1 MNRFLTFMLLLITTV
16 GFSQQALKGRVVDQV
31 SGDPLL
37 GATVVL
43 KGTQKATTTDF
54 DGYFSLQASVGQ
66 VVRISYVGYKTKEV
80 SIENLDLLTI
90 ALEQDVAGLDAVVV
104 IGYGNQAVKEITGAV
119 SVVNE
124 ETIENLKPTRIE
136 QALQGQVPGVQI
148 TSTSGA
154 PGAASNIRIRG
165 IGTNGDSRPLIL
177 VDGIRIED
185 LSTINPG
192 DIESL
197 TVLKDAT
204 AGIYGVQAA
213 NGVILIT
220 TKGGRK
226 NQKLTFE
233 YDAFVGFQDASR
245 RLPTLDSRQYALLT
259 NEAFA
264 NNGQQVPFTS
274 VNGLP
279 YVDYQNEVLDLAPIL
294 NNTLN
299 IKGGT
304 EKSVYSFG
312 IGYLQQAGVVG
323 LSKSGFDRT
332 TLRFNFDHDWTDNLT
347 MKSGLFY
354 TNTSRSTIAESG
366 LGSVLFNALN
376 MNPTIPIRDANGDF
390 SLAENLGNEVINPL
404 AQLANTFN
412 DNNID
417 KISGNF
423 GLTYDFLEHFE
434 ATARIQFNYSEA
446 NGESFLPQANYGA
459 GKVFNIDA
467 PIYNVYSNYFR
478 DYIYDAF
485 INYNNTFG
493 DKHNLKAT
501 IGMSASRTTG
511 KFNGFTGIYN
521 EDNPLVENLT
531 FNNASLSDADDVQDN
546 FINGGDQFDSRL
558 LSQFARVQYD
568 YDGTYL
574 LSAVIR
580 RDGSTAFGPDNRFG
594 YFPSAS
600 AGWVL
605 SNEEFL
611 AGSSV
616 FDFLKLRASYGVIGN
631 DRIPAERFRSVLNG
645 EGTAIFD
652 NQLFFGAA
660 VGALSNPGIKWEE
673 NYTANI
679 GVDANFLAGKLSA
692 TVDVFN
698 RRTEDLLLTP
708 PVSGILGV
716 GAPGA
721 SAPVINSGTVENR
734 GFEIALSY
742 NDKPTDDFNYG
753 ISYNIGYV
761 KNEVT
766 QLAPSVE
773 FIEGGAFGIGQ
784 LPPSRMQVGEVIGF
798 FYGYKT
804 DGIFQNA
811 AEVAAHPSQI
821 DLGAE
826 AQPGDFRYV
835 DINGDGLIN
844 TDDRTNLGD
853 PLPDVTMGL
862 NLNFNYKNFDFQTYL
877 YASIGNDIVR
887 NYERNLDF
895 TNTTTNELNRWTG
908 PGTTDS
914 FPRVTTGATSNN
926 AFSDFFVEDGSF
938 LRIQNA
944 QVGYT
949 LNNNFV
955 TINDIKQIRFY
966 ASVNNLFTFTKYRG
980 YDPSASNGAAIGGG
994 IDNGFYP
1001 VPRTFLLGANV
1012 KF

>member
-1 MNRFLTFMLLLITTV
+1 MNKFLTLALLLMTAI
-16 GFSQQALKGRVVDQV
+16 GFSQQALQGKVVDEFT
-31 SGDPLL
+31 GDPLL
-37 GATVVL
+37 GATVVI
-43 KGTQKATTTDF
+43 KGTQKATTTNF
-54 DGYFSLQASVGQ
+54 DGDFSINASIGEVL
-66 VVRISYVGYKTKEV
+66 RISYVGYKTKE
-80 SIENLDLLTI
+80 ITIDDLNFKNVQLS
-90 ALEQDVAGLDAVVV
+90 QDVAGLDAVVV
-104 IGYGNQAVKEITGAV
+104 IGYGNQAVKEVTGAV
-119 SVVNE
+119 SVVNS

-165 IGTNGDSRPLIL
+165 LGTNGDSRPLIL

-192 DIESL
+192 DIESI

-245 RLPTLDSRQYALLT
+245 RLPTLDSQEYALLV
-259 NEAFA
+259 NERFA
-264 NNGQQVPFTS
+264 NNGQQPPFTS
-274 VNGLP
+274 INGLDN
-279 YVDYQNEVLDLAPIL
+279 VDYQDEVLSLAPIL

-312 IGYLQQAGVVG
+312 VGYLQQEGIVG

-354 TNTSRSTIAESG
+354 TNTSRSTVAEGG

-376 MNPTIPIRDANGDF
+376 MNPTIPIRDSNGDF

-412 DNNID
+412 DNNVD
-417 KISGNF
+417 KLSGNF
-423 GLTYDFLEHFE
+423 GLTYDFLDHFE

-446 NGESFLPQANYGA
+446 NGESFLPQAFYGA

-467 PIYNVYSNYFR
+467 PIYNEYSNYFR

-485 INYNNTFG
+485 LNYNNTFG
-493 DKHNLKAT
+493 ENHNVKAT
-501 IGMSASRTTG
+501 LGMSASRTTG

-521 EDNPLVENLT
+521 TDNPLLDDLN
-531 FNNASLSDADDVQDN
+531 FGNASLSDADDVQDN

-558 LSQFARVQYD
+558 LSQFLRVQYD

-574 LSAVIR
+574 FSAVIR

-611 AGSSV
+611 SGSNV

-631 DRIPAERFRSVLNG
+631 DRIPAERFRSVLSG
-645 EGTAIFD
+645 EGTAVFN

-660 VGALSNPGIKWEE
+660 VGALSNPGIKWEQ
-673 NYTANI
+673 NYTANVGI
-679 GVDANFLAGKLSA
+679 DANFLEGKLSA

-698 RRTEDLLLTP
+698 RRTEDLLITP

-742 NDKPTDDFNYG
+742 NDDLTPDFNYG
-753 ISYNIGYV
+753 VSYNIGYV

-766 QLAPSVE
+766 KLAPSVD
-773 FIEGGAFGIGQ
+773 FIEGGVFGIGQ
-784 LPPSRMQVGEVIGF
+784 LPPSRMQVGETIGF
-798 FYGYKT
+798 FYGYQT

-826 AQPGDFRYV
+826 AQPGDFRYR
-835 DINGDGLIN
+835 DINGDGVIN
-844 TDDRTNLGD
+844 TDDRVNLGN

-895 TNTTTNELNRWTG
+895 TNTTTNVLNRWTG
-908 PGTTDS
+908 PETTDS

-944 QVGYT
+944 QLGYT
-949 LNNNFV
+949 LDNNFV
-955 TINDIKQIRFY
+955 KQNEIKQIRIY